1 MKCLLNSQVMQG
13 LDLTNK
19 LVGVLMRFREEPIAL
34 IADVE
39 AMYHQIKVQPDDVDA
54 LRSLWYPD
62 CDLSKEPEEYCMT
75 FYLFG
80 GVWSASCANFAL
92 QKMVRDNNDDFDPLA
107 VSTIARN
114 FYVDDCLKS
123 VETQETATTLVAQLR
138 ELLQRGG
145 FNLTKWICNSRPVLE
160 MIPQSDRA
168 KEVEDLDLGSG
179 VFPVER
185 TLGVCGNWSLVNL
198 FSKFKLKKSPQTR
211 RGLLSIVTSIYDP
224 LGFISPFVLSAKIF
238 LQDLYRRKL
247 NWDDA
252 IPSECFPRVQRWLK
266 ALPSMEQ
273 FAIKHR

>member
-1 MKCLLNSQVMQG
+1 MQG

-114 FYVDDCLKS
+114 VYVDDCLKS

-138 ELLQRGG
+138 ELLQCGG

-160 MIPQSDRA
+160 MIPQLDRA
-168 KEVEDLDLGSG
+168 KEVEDLDPGSG
-179 VFPVER
+179 VLPVER
-185 TLGVCGNWSLVNL
+185 ALGVCGNLESGV
-198 FSKFKLKKSPQTR
+198 FKIQTKEKSPNAKR
-211 RGLLSIVTSIYDP
+211 
-224 LGFISPFVLSAKIF
+224 FVKHRNFDLRPVRLHIT
-238 LQDLYRRKL
+238 LRPVCQDLPSRS
-247 NWDDA
+247 
-252 IPSECFPRVQRWLK
+252 IPKKVELGGCYSK
-266 ALPSMEQ
+266 
-273 FAIKHR
+273 